1 MKKYSIS
8 NGKKVL
14 LVMREIFIG
23 MGIGFMFLAMAA
35 VCVLFGGGIL

>member
-23 MGIGFMFLAMAA
+23 MGIGFMFLAAFAA
-35 VCVLFGGGIL
+35 CVLLGGIVL